1 MSALKIGNKYFELGK
16 KTIIMGILNVT
27 PDSFSDGGKFFSI
40 NDAVKQAIK
49 MEKEGAD
56 IIDIGGESTRPGAAS
71 ISIDEEIN
79 RVVPVIE
86 ELFDKISIP
95 LSIDTYKSNVAEKAL
110 DLGVSMVND
119 ITALQ
124 GDKKL
129 VNIVARYDVPICL
142 MHMKGKPRNMQK
154 NPVYDDVVK
163 EIYNFFKERVEYAM
177 FHKVR
182 RENIIIDPG
191 LGFGKRT
198 GNGVEDNCEIINR
211 LFELKGLGFPIMI
224 GASRK
229 TFIGNLCGKNEPLP
243 VTDRL
248 EGSLAAACIAI
259 VNGADIVRVHDVKET
274 RRCVDLVDSIIRNN

>member
-1 MSALKIGNKYFELGK
+1 MSVFKIGNKDFELGK
-16 KTIIMGILNVT
+16 QTIIMGILNVT

-40 NDAVKQAIK
+40 KDAVKQAIK

-86 ELFDKISIP
+86 DLVEKISIP
-95 LSIDTYKSNVAEKAL
+95 LSIDTYKSDVAERVL
-110 DLGVSMVND
+110 DLGVSIVND
-119 ITALQ
+119 TTALQ

-129 VNIVARYDVPICL
+129 VNIVAKYDIPICM
-142 MHMKGKPRNMQK
+142 MHMKGKPRNMQN
-154 NPVYDDVVK
+154 NPVYNDVVK
-163 EIYNFFKERVEYAM
+163 EIYDFFKERVEYAM
-177 FHKVR
+177 CHEIR

-198 GNGVEDNCEIINR
+198 GKGVEDNCEILCR
-211 LFELKGLGFPIMI
+211 LSELKSLGFPIMI

-229 TFIGNLCGKNEPLP
+229 TFIGNVCGGDKPLP
-243 VTDRL
+243 VTERL